1 MKKMA
6 GGGGGGFNGKEKG
19 GWGRH
24 FTTIGGGGR
33 SCAQF
38 YARVP
43 LIEVKRGDGKEGMV
57 SSRKCMCVC
66 VMV

>member
-1 MKKMA
+1 MKKRRGMGA
-6 GGGGGGFNGKEKG
+6 TF
-19 GWGRH
+19 RH
-24 FTTIGGGGR
+24 NRECGGR

-66 VMV
+66 DGLGR